1 MEGLYRVSG
10 FADDV
15 EALKMRLEADGEVAA
30 EFILRACDDVHVIT
44 GVLKMYFRLLPI
56 PVITYDSYPFF
67 LAAVS
72 ECLATFTLLPCT
84 RGLTASSISLI
95 QRREARWRR

>member
-15 EALKMRLEADGEVAA
+15 EALKIRLEADGEIAA
-30 EFILRACDDVHVIT
+30 EFILRVCDDVHVIT

-56 PVITYDSYPFF
+56 PVITYDSYPYFM
-67 LAAVS
+67 AAVS
-72 ECLATFTLLPCT
+72 EY
-84 RGLTASSISLI
+84 S
-95 QRREARWRR
+95 